1 MSNRAQIDPELIASL
16 RERSHPRR
24 PELLLTNRSARSPDD
39 GENLEGRLQPVVADL
54 VTRLEQ
60 LEDRLARLNASPP
73 VEAAA
78 EGHTV
83 FAPTPTGYTIIERD
97 GPPSPPGAEVTVD
110 GRAYR
115 VTSHRST
122 PFPGDRRPCV
132 IVEAAIRG

>member
-1 MSNRAQIDPELIASL
+1 MSSRAQIDPELIASL
-16 RERSHPRR
+16 RERPHPRR

-39 GENLEGRLQPVVADL
+39 GENLQGGLQPVVDDL
-54 VTRLEQ
+54 VVRLEQ
-60 LEDRLARLNASPP
+60 LENRLARLNASLPL
-73 VEAAA
+73 EAAP

-83 FAPTPTGYTIIERD
+83 FASTPTGYTIVERD
-97 GPPSPPGAEVTVD
+97 GPPPPPGAEVIVD